1 MARHQQAVALV
12 RLAAGAAGSACC
24 DARAP
29 GPGCRRRAVD
39 TRARRGLGRGG
50 EGAGARGGGG
60 SAPRDPARTPRRAMS
75 ALRPRARRA
84 PLLFAL
90 AAALLPHADRVA

>member
-1 MARHQQAVALV
+1 MRS
-12 RLAAGAAGSACC
+12 GAAGGGCSACC

-29 GPGCRRRAVD
+29 
-39 TRARRGLGRGG
+39 ARGDGGGARSIRGRGG
-50 EGAGARGGGG
+50 CSGRGRGAAGGGGGG
-60 SAPRDPARTPRRAMS
+60 SATRDPARTPRAMS